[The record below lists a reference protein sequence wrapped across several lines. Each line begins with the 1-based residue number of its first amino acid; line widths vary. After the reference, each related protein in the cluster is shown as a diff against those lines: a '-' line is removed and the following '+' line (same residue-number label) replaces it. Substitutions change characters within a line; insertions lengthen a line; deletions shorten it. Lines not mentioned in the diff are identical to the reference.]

1 MGSALLQTAQSLAGK
16 AGGELNAAVGKMNDD
31 ATAFDTERAAFYV
44 ATVRPAMAV
53 ARYHCVGV
61 YAKSGEECEDE
72 SDDVYGG
79 VHEIEH
85 IDKSEDGQD
94 EKRCDDNDG
103 GHDKEYDKERSK
115 LYGDASG

>member
-1 MGSALLQTAQSLAGK
+1 MKLMTLRTNEDEKCFVL
-16 AGGELNAAVGKMNDD
+16 ELSMARRMVYNWRRVRQLGNDD
-31 ATAFDTERAAFYV
+31 ATAFDTERAALYV
-44 ATVRPAMAV
+44 AT
-53 ARYHCVGV
+53 HCVGA
-61 YAKSGEECEDE
+61 YAKSGEEREDE

-94 EKRCDDNDG
+94 EEGGDNNNG
-103 GHDKEYDKERSK
+103 GYDKECGKERSK

>member
-44 ATVRPAMAV
+44 AT
-53 ARYHCVGV
+53 HCVGV

>member
-1 MGSALLQTAQSLAGK
+1 MKLMTLRTNEDEKCFVLELSMARRMVYNWRRVRQLGVRLVAQREYLKQGRN
-16 AGGELNAAVGKMNDD
+16 GQ
-31 ATAFDTERAAFYV
+31 
-44 ATVRPAMAV
+44 
-53 ARYHCVGV
+53 HCVGA
-61 YAKSGEECEDE
+61 YAKSGEEREDE

-94 EKRCDDNDG
+94 EEGGDNNDG
-103 GHDKEYDKERSK
+103 GYDKECSKERSK

>member
-1 MGSALLQTAQSLAGK
+1 MKLMTLRTNEDEKCFVL
-16 AGGELNAAVGKMNDD
+16 ELSMARRMVYNW
-31 ATAFDTERAAFYV
+31 RR
-44 ATVRPAMAV
+44 VRQLG
-53 ARYHCVGV
+53 HCVGA
-61 YAKSGEECEDE
+61 YAKSGEEREDE

-94 EKRCDDNDG
+94 EEGGDNNNG
-103 GHDKEYDKERSK
+103 GYDKECGKERSK

>member
-1 MGSALLQTAQSLAGK
+1 MVVIQGPGVQTRTRTVSARKGPTSGW
-16 AGGELNAAVGKMNDD
+16 GRRVRTSDWGRRNDQ
-31 ATAFDTERAAFYV
+31 
-44 ATVRPAMAV
+44 
-53 ARYHCVGV
+53 HCVGV